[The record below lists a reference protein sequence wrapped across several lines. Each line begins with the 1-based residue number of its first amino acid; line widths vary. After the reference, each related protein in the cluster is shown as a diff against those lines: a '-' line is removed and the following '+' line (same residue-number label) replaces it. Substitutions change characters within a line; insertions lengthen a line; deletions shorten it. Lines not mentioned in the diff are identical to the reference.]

1 MNTVALSRPWSR
13 LTALTCATVLTTSL
27 IASVFLQR
35 QTRVPARSAKG
46 VVEARLDAAL
56 VRAIDQAYLD
66 HDLEL
71 AESLERIR
79 DSRTR
84 ADTGT

>member
-1 MNTVALSRPWSR
+1 MNTMAPSRPWPR
-13 LTALTCATVLTTSL
+13 LVALACATILATFL
-27 IASVFLQR
+27 AASVCLQR
-35 QTRVPARSAKG
+35 ETRVPARSAKG